1 MRILQARW
9 PRQIE
14 TARQLFE
21 EYQAGLKLDLSFQGF
36 QAELQGLPGQYA
48 PPDGLLLIAYHGGVG
63 VGCVALRS
71 LEPGVCEMKRLYL
84 RPEARGTGA
93 GRRLADRVIRE
104 ARRLGY
110 VRMLL
115 DTLPTMLGAQALYR
129 SLGFVEVPAYRYN
142 PVVGTLY
149 MGLDL

>member
-21 EYQAGLKLDLSFQGF
+21 EYQAGLLLDLSFQGF

-48 PPDGLLLIAYHGGVG
+48 PPDGLLLIAYQGGVG

-104 ARRLGY
+104 
-110 VRMLL
+110 
-115 DTLPTMLGAQALYR
+115 LPTMLGAQALYR